1 MFFRHILS
9 KTFYRMLNIS
19 VNNYYHFRLLC
30 EDMQR
35 RIESIKLE
43 NNNEDEASAKISKV
57 EEESVSNLVTFNFY
71 I

>member
-1 MFFRHILS
+1 MISASAKFVPRCFSVTQKKHNDF
-9 KTFYRMLNIS
+9 TDHDYR
-19 VNNYYHFRLLC
+19 FRLLS

-57 EEESVSNLVTFNFY
+57 EEESVST
-71 I
+71 